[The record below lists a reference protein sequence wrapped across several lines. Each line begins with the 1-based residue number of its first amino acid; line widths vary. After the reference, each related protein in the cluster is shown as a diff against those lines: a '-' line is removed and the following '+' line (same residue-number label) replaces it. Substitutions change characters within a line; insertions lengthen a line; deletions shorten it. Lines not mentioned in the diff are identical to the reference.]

1 MMACCLRNKR
11 RMKGKLSWKSKKRD
25 LSHSGNWAPEDDND
39 EGKIVFFGGSNYTFD
54 LDDLLAASA
63 EILGKGAHV
72 TTYKVA
78 VEDTATVV
86 VKRLEEVVVG
96 RREFE
101 QQMEIVGRIRHD
113 NVAELKAYYYSKID
127 KLAVYSYYS
136 QGNLFE
142 MLHGKLS
149 FCIPL
154 SMLLWYAV
162 SKTNNST
169 FAGESQ
175 VPLDWESRLRIAI
188 GAARGLAI
196 IHEADDGKFVHGNIK
211 SSNIFTNSKCYGCI
225 CDLGLTH
232 ITKSL
237 PQTTLRSSG
246 YHAPEITDTRKSTQ
260 FSDVY
265 SFGVVLLELLTG
277 KSPASPLSLDENM
290 DLASWIRSVVSK
302 EWTGEVFDNEL
313 MMQMGIE
320 EELVE
325 MLQIGLAC
333 VALKP
338 QDRPHITHIVKL
350 IQDIPT
356 NFNL

>member
-1 MMACCLRNKR
+1 
-11 RMKGKLSWKSKKRD
+11 MKGKHSWKSKKRD

-142 MLHGKLS
+142 MLH
-149 FCIPL
+149 
-154 SMLLWYAV
+154 
-162 SKTNNST
+162 
-169 FAGESQ
+169 GESQ

>member
-1 MMACCLRNKR
+1 MACCLRNKR

-142 MLHGKLS
+142 MLH
-149 FCIPL
+149 
-154 SMLLWYAV
+154 
-162 SKTNNST
+162 
-169 FAGESQ
+169 GESQ

>member
-142 MLHGKLS
+142 MLH
-149 FCIPL
+149 
-154 SMLLWYAV
+154 
-162 SKTNNST
+162 
-169 FAGESQ
+169 GESQ

>member
-63 EILGKGAHV
+63 EILGKGAYV

-113 NVAELKAYYYSKID
+113 NVAELKAYYYSKND

-142 MLHGKLS
+142 MLHG
-149 FCIPL
+149 
-154 SMLLWYAV
+154 
-162 SKTNNST
+162 
-169 FAGESQ
+169 ESR

-211 SSNIFTNSKCYGCI
+211 STNIFTNSQCYGCI

-313 MMQMGIE
+313 MIQMGIE
-320 EELVE
+320 EEMVE

>member
-1 MMACCLRNKR
+1 
-11 RMKGKLSWKSKKRD
+11 
-25 LSHSGNWAPEDDND
+25 
-39 EGKIVFFGGSNYTFD
+39 
-54 LDDLLAASA
+54 
-63 EILGKGAHV
+63 LGKGAHV

-142 MLHGKLS
+142 MLH
-149 FCIPL
+149 
-154 SMLLWYAV
+154 
-162 SKTNNST
+162 
-169 FAGESQ
+169 GESQ

>member
-1 MMACCLRNKR
+1 MMACCLGKR
-11 RMKGKLSWKSKKRD
+11 RCMKLRLSRKSKKRD
-25 LSHSGNWAPEDDND
+25 LSPSSNWAPEDDGD
-39 EGKIVFFGGSNYTFD
+39 EGKILFFGGSNYTFD

-63 EILGKGAHV
+63 EILGKTAFV

-78 VEDTATVV
+78 VEDTATVL
-86 VKRLEEVVVG
+86 VKRLEKVVVG

-101 QQMEIVGRIRHD
+101 QQMEIVGGITHE
-113 NVAELKAYYYSKID
+113 NVGELKAYYYSKND

-142 MLHGKLS
+142 MLHGK
-149 FCIPL
+149 
-154 SMLLWYAV
+154 
-162 SKTNNST
+162 
-169 FAGESQ
+169 GENR
-175 VPLDWESRLRIAI
+175 VPLDWESRLKIAI

-211 SSNIFTNSKCYGCI
+211 SSNIFVNSQCYGCI
-225 CDLGLTH
+225 CDLGLTP
-232 ITKSL
+232 IMRSL

-246 YHAPEITDTRKSTQ
+246 YHASEITDTRKSTQ

-277 KSPASPLSLDENM
+277 KSPVSHENM
-290 DLASWIRSVVSK
+290 DLASWIRSMVSK
-302 EWTGEVFDNEL
+302 EWTGEVFDIEL
-313 MMQMGIE
+313 MKRMDIE
-320 EELVE
+320 EEMVE

-338 QDRPHITHIVKL
+338 QDRPHIEDIVKM
-350 IQDIPT
+350 IQNIQT
-356 NFNL
+356 N